1 MELLI
6 TMQNYKT
13 NEIIQFSNL
22 DLIARTKFYT
32 DKEYS
37 IVSIVLN
44 EVSE

>member
-13 NEIIQFSNL
+13 NELIQFSNL
-22 DLIARTKFYT
+22 DLIVRAKFYT

-37 IVSIVLN
+37 IVSMVLN